1 MKHKFFYWVALTLLA
16 CVNLTCL
23 AEEVPEDKESI
34 LHFSGF
40 GTVGLARSNSKISIV
55 KDLTDPNGYSKH
67 GSILLSDTRVG
78 FQVDANFNAEMS
90 ATAQLVLRDRYV
102 DSLKNDLEWAFIKYR
117 PTNQLQF
124 RFGRIGV
131 DQFMLS
137 DQRNVGY
144 TNLWVRLPIEFYGP
158 ISIYHYDGADVKYSL
173 PVADG
178 SLETKFSYGRTSNEF
193 TSTESIDLRPLI
205 AGSLLFSNEKY
216 TLRAGYTNITF
227 KSDLPE
233 SDELTNGLKSVPSF
247 IYSDAERLVNIL
259 ELKNTSVQFLS
270 LGFGYDYDNWQILAE
285 LSKAKFE
292 SQVLSDY
299 DSGFLMGAYRIG
311 NWTPY
316 VSYSK
321 IRPTSPEIHAEPPA
335 FSIPELDALTAG
347 FEAAVDFNRYNQ
359 ETFSVGTRWDFYPR
373 MALKA
378 QYDHT
383 NIKANGY
390 GLTMYQP
397 DTHKDTSINSLS
409 LALDWIF

>member
-1 MKHKFFYWVALTLLA
+1 MQENK
-16 CVNLTCL
+16 
-23 AEEVPEDKESI
+23 DSI
-34 LHFSGF
+34 LRLSGF
-40 GTVGLARSNSKISIV
+40 GTIGLARSDSPIAKV
-55 KDLTDPNGYSKH
+55 KDLTDPNGYSDH
-67 GSILLSDTRVG
+67 GSLLLSDTRVG
-78 FQVDANFNAEMS
+78 FQIDANFNPQLS
-90 ATAQLVLRDRYV
+90 ATAQVVLRDRYV
-102 DSLKNDLEWAFIKYR
+102 DSIENDIEWAFIKYKPMDAMQIR
-117 PTNQLQF
+117 L
-124 RFGRIGV
+124 GRIGV

-178 SLETKFSYGRTSNEF
+178 SLEAKFSYGRTSNEF
-193 TSTESIDLRPLI
+193 TSNESIDLRPLI

-233 SDELTNGLKSVPSF
+233 SKELSNGLKSVPSF

-259 ELKNTSVQFLS
+259 ELKNTSVHFLS

-292 SQVLSDY
+292 SQVLTDY
-299 DSGFLMGAYRIG
+299 DSGYLMGAYRIG

-321 IRPTSPEIHAEPPA
+321 IRPTSAEIHADPPA

-347 FEAAVDFNRYNQ
+347 FDTAVGVNRYDQ
-359 ETFSVGTRWDFYPR
+359 ETLSVGTRWDFYPR
-373 MALKA
+373 MALKM

-390 GLTMYQP
+390 GLTVYQP
-397 DTHKDTSINSLS
+397 DTLKGTSINSLS
-409 LALDWIF
+409 LVLDWIF